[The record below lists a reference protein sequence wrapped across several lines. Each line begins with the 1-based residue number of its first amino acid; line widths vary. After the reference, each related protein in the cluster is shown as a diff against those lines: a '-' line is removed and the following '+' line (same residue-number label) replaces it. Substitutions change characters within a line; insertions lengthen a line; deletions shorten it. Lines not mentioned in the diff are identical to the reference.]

1 MKDPC
6 LRLCDEE
13 VVEAKAGVSGQVES
27 YIFQANGYVGVIS
40 QANLQGIEGEVV
52 IPDSEPDAEALLWFF
67 FENVSFAIVDQP
79 QVHKPKKSQPEIKQV
94 EWCKSHGFKIEQ
106 QALCTSEGIAG
117 ESSDAVVVVDVDEFI
132 VKPIE
137 TFGIIKVDELPE
149 LPAVAVYQVA
159 DVAEVGSEK
168 PLL

>member
-1 MKDPC
+1 MKDAC
-6 LRLCDEE
+6 LWLGDEE
-13 VVEAKAGVSGQVES
+13 VVEAEAGVSGQVEC
-27 YIFQANGYVGVIS
+27 YIFQANGYIGVIG

-67 FENVSFAIVDQP
+67 FENISFAIVDQP
-79 QVHKPKKSQPEIKQV
+79 QIRKPKKGQSEIEQV
-94 EWCKSHGFKIEQ
+94 EWCKSHGFKVEQ
-106 QALCTSEGIAG
+106 QALRASEGIAG
-117 ESSDAVVVVDVDEFI
+117 ESPDAVVVVDVDELI
-132 VKPIE
+132 VKAIE
-137 TFGIIKVDELPE
+137 TFGIVKGDELPK